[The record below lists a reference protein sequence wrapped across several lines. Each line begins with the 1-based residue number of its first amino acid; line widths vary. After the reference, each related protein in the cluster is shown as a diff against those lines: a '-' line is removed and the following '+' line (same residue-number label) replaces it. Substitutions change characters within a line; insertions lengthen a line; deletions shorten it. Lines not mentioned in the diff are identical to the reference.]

1 MKKPLPFLDK
11 SVPEAWDRRGDVRR
25 EGAEAAGLQALH
37 LDRAAR
43 TPLPARTLTGLA
55 DLLRAL

>member
-1 MKKPLPFLDK
+1 MLHVGDDLLLD
-11 SVPEAWDRRGDVRR
+11 R

-55 DLLRAL
+55 DLLREL